1 MITAGIKL
9 EKQCSQSSELLSTDG
24 RNTATKN
31 SNDCSIKADSN
42 RYRNVNTVITYLLK
56 GDGMR
61 YILVLHTC
69 VYIYIYICIY
79 IYTHIINTD
88 LPVYLQV
95 HICVQT
101 VYKRNI
107 RKRRRRER
115 DRERERDCQLK
126 REREEVGIPES
137 AGCGKACFPL
147 YDDCRRTFL
156 RPRVQGMRPSPVQPG
171 LGECPAQGEKSSS
184 TLHGNLRPEP

>member
-69 VYIYIYICIY
+69 VYIYAY

-115 DRERERDCQLK
+115 DRERER
-126 REREEVGIPES
+126 ETV
-137 AGCGKACFPL
+137 
-147 YDDCRRTFL
+147 
-156 RPRVQGMRPSPVQPG
+156 
-171 LGECPAQGEKSSS
+171 
-184 TLHGNLRPEP
+184 N